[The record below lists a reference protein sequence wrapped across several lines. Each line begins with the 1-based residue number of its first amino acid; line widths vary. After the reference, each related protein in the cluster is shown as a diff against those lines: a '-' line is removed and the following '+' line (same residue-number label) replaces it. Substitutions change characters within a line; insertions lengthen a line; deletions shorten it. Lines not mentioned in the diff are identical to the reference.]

1 VRWLT
6 PLRTPPNIAGLRVFG
21 AIAQLGERLHGMQEV
36 DGSIPSGST
45 KSPLFRCV
53 ERRARCVIREARV
66 SEVVGSVRDVD
77 YRGRWVNQNGSM
89 LSIDEQI
96 EGRITGRFVSRK
108 GRAAK
113 DVSYAVLGVVN
124 GELASF
130 VVSFDDGA
138 TNLASITSFMGR
150 YAREADAERLHT
162 VWILARQFEDAA
174 RTKPTQVWNT
184 FITNSDVFE
193 KLDD

>member
-1 VRWLT
+1 
-6 PLRTPPNIAGLRVFG
+6 
-21 AIAQLGERLHGMQEV
+21 MQEV

-45 KSPLFRCV
+45 KSHVPSAIVHPGGGASFEVRV
-53 ERRARCVIREARV
+53 NEIVGPVREI
-66 SEVVGSVRDVD
+66 D
-77 YRGRWVNQNGSM
+77 YRGRWINQNGSI

-96 EGRITGRFVSRK
+96 EGRIAGRFISKK

-113 DVSYAVLGVVN
+113 DISYPVRGVVN

-130 VVSFDDGA
+130 AVSFDDGA
-138 TNLASITSFMGR
+138 TNLSSITSFAGR
-150 YAREADAERLHT
+150 YAREAGAERLHT

-174 RTKPTQVWNT
+174 RTKPTQVWNA

-193 KLDD
+193 KRNED